1 MSKHQFVTQTNLRWK
16 WRRQRRAKSNH
27 SDKQQ
32 QQQQL
37 NCIVCTNY
45 ENPSHTHTD
54 RHRHGGKPPTKAKG
68 KGNVEGLLS
77 FWHILMRIYKTASLA
92 SLSLSLCL
100 PLSRPPSPI
109 DSWSTL
115 IFGAGASEQARV
127 VSPFAR
133 TPLTAFTTN
142 LFSLATTSPKRDSK
156 FNK

>member
-45 ENPSHTHTD
+45 ENPSHTHTHTKT
-54 RHRHGGKPPTKAKG
+54 RRQGGRPPTKAKG

-92 SLSLSLCL
+92 SLSLSSSSFASLTRGHWQLVNFNFRC
-100 PLSRPPSPI
+100 RCER
-109 DSWSTL
+109 
-115 IFGAGASEQARV
+115 AGKSCQPFRTDTFNRV
-127 VSPFAR
+127 YYEPVFPGDNER
-133 TPLTAFTTN
+133 
-142 LFSLATTSPKRDSK
+142 KK
-156 FNK
+156 GQ